1 MRLIPSLI
9 LCTAFLTGHALAA
22 DTNHDA
28 DVAAIRAVVQQ
39 FQAALVAH
47 DGKTLDSLFL
57 PDHDSWLM
65 VADDAAFAAARARK
79 PSVPKVVRGTRR
91 KFIESVQAG
100 TKPVEERFRDVRIET
115 NGAVASVYF
124 DFDFLA
130 DGKIDNRGAES
141 WQMVRAED
149 GWKIGSMLFSFDR

>member
-9 LCTAFLTGHALAA
+9 LCAAFLTGHALAA
-22 DTNHDA
+22 DTTHDA

-57 PDHDSWLM
+57 KDHDSWLM
-65 VADDAAFAAARARK
+65 VADNATWTAARARN
-79 PSVPKVVRGTRR
+79 PSVPKVRGTRR
-91 KFIESVQAG
+91 KFLESVQAG
-100 TKPVEERFRDVRIET
+100 TKPIEERFHDVRIET
-115 NGAVASVYF
+115 NGVVPSVYF

-130 DGKIDNRGAES
+130 DGKVDNHGAES

>member
-9 LCTAFLTGHALAA
+9 LCTAFLTGHARAA
-22 DTNHDA
+22 APAHDA

-39 FQAALVAH
+39 FQTALMAH

-65 VADDAAFAAARARK
+65 VADDATWTAAKARNA
-79 PSVPKVVRGTRR
+79 SVPKVVRGTRR
-91 KFIESVQAG
+91 KFIESVQTG
-100 TKPVEERFRDVRIET
+100 TKPIEERFRDVRIET
-115 NGAVASVYF
+115 NGVVASVYF
-124 DFDFLA
+124 DFDFLG
-130 DGKIDNRGAES
+130 DGKVENRGAES